1 MLIDDATQT
10 NIELERRTFQDRVQK
25 EGLELWKKQ
34 KEYEK
39 LKKLKEQREV
49 RTFLHLLCECR
60 FIKFLFPDERNV
72 RQILAMGKR

>member
-10 NIELERRTFQDRVQK
+10 SIELERRTFQDRVQK

-39 LKKLKEQREV
+39 LKKLREQREV
-49 RTFLHLLCECR
+49 CTFHYVELDLQV
-60 FIKFLFPDERNV
+60 FYF
-72 RQILAMGKR
+72 